1 MHNFKENLSRDLELL
16 KQFEEGARMGV
27 AAVDTTLL
35 ILNAKIEFNYTSFA
49 NSQQRIL
56 TNNYFQSTSATFD
69 QAISTGEIDLIQDDE
84 LRSEILNYYKLTK
97 LNFDDNRLLETNQN
111 FVFPK
116 IFAALAPTR
125 EISYMLT
132 GIETELPSLD
142 IQALALDPDFNTWVI
157 FKRISFQRQFEN
169 YGANIS
175 QLLELLEAIN
185 AQQVNM

>member
-1 MHNFKENLSRDLELL
+1 MSRDLELL

-84 LRSEILNYYKLTK
+84 LRSEILN
-97 LNFDDNRLLETNQN
+97 
-111 FVFPK
+111 
-116 IFAALAPTR
+116 
-125 EISYMLT
+125 
-132 GIETELPSLD
+132 
-142 IQALALDPDFNTWVI
+142 
-157 FKRISFQRQFEN
+157 
-169 YGANIS
+169 
-175 QLLELLEAIN
+175 
-185 AQQVNM
+185 